1 MVYCV
6 SVYCMMLLLLHFMCV
21 YLFSDRDA
29 AMSSS
34 ADPARREGG
43 RPCLGELRSHLTCVL
58 CAGYFIDATTIVECL
73 HTCE

>member
-1 MVYCV
+1 MTS
-6 SVYCMMLLLLHFMCV
+6 SVICP
-21 YLFSDRDA
+21 SEGR
-29 AMSSS
+29 
-34 ADPARREGG
+34 PARREGG